1 MPDDKIQR
9 EIEDILSRLDDF
21 VPEESV
27 TSRMRRRS
35 SDAAGSFM
43 HTVLSPIASISLQQ
57 VMIAALVLIVVGF
70 IGMRVNPLIGRW
82 ALIGGV
88 ILFLTTIALSVFHR
102 PAASAG
108 PKIEKRW
115 RGQPM
120 DLDEPSL
127 GDRLRAWFQAKK
139 RPRY

>member
-1 MPDDKIQR
+1 MSDDKIQR

-27 TSRMRRRS
+27 ASRMRRRS
-35 SDAAGSFM
+35 SDAAGSFLR
-43 HTVLSPIASISLQQ
+43 TVLAPIAAISLQQ

-70 IGMRVNPLIGRW
+70 IGMRVSPMIGRW

-88 ILFLTTIALSVFHR
+88 ILFLTTIALSLFNR
-102 PAASAG
+102 PVSTG

-120 DLDEPSL
+120 ELDEPSF
-127 GDRLRAWFQAKK
+127 GDRLRAWFQSKK